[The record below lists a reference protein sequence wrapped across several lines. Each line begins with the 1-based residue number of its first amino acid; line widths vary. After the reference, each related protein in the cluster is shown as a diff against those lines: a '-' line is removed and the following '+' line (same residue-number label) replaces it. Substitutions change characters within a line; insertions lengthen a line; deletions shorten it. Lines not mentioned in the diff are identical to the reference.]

1 MGRTARLDR
10 TLLVLL
16 GALLTAAGVLTLLA
30 GLGIFGSTLRNNSV
44 LDNAVGRFFGHNG
57 QWLWPLVALAALA
70 LGCLALRW
78 LTGQLAPTAV
88 RDLQLDPGS
97 TTGQTQL
104 SSSALTGAVSGEI
117 RDYRG
122 VTGASAR
129 FTGDE
134 QEPALHLRVRL
145 DTRADVVAVR
155 DRIETEAVAHV
166 RQALEDPDLPIRLDL
181 VVTDKQPARA
191 S

>member
-16 GALLTAAGVLTLLA
+16 GTLLTAAGVLTLLA
-30 GLGIFGSTLRNNSV
+30 GLSIFGTTLRNDSV

-57 QWLWPLVALAALA
+57 QWLWPVVALAVLV
-70 LGCLALRW
+70 LGYLALRW
-78 LTGQLAPTAV
+78 LLGQLAPTAV
-88 RDLQLDPGS
+88 RGLQLDPGS
-97 TTGQTQL
+97 TTGQTEL
-104 SSSALTGAVSGEI
+104 SSGALTGAVAGEI
-117 RDYRG
+117 RGYRG

-134 QEPALHLRVRL
+134 LDPALHLKVRL
-145 DTRADVVAVR
+145 DARAHVGSVR
-155 DRIETEAVAHV
+155 ERIETEAVAHA
-166 RQALEDPDLPIRLDL
+166 RQALEQPDLPVVLDL
-181 VVTDKQPARA
+181 VITDKKPARV

>member
-16 GALLTAAGVLTLLA
+16 GALLTAAGVLTLLV
-30 GLGIFGSTLRNNSV
+30 GSGVFGSTLRNNSV

-57 QWLWPLVALAALA
+57 QWLWPLVAVAGLL
-70 LGCLALRW
+70 LGYLTLRW
-78 LTGQLAPTAV
+78 LIGQLASTSV

-97 TTGQTQL
+97 TTGQTEL
-104 SSSALTGAVSGEI
+104 SSSAVTGAVSGEI
-117 RDYRG
+117 RSYRG
-122 VTGASAR
+122 VTEASAR

-134 QEPALHLRVRL
+134 LEPALHLRVHL
-145 DTRADVVAVR
+145 DARADVVAVR

-166 RQALEDPDLPIRLDL
+166 RQALEDPDLPVVLDL
-181 VVTDKQPARA
+181 LVTDKKPARV